1 MLNSCENQN
10 EELTNQ
16 ASLVNLFF
24 ITDCYSENKK
34 FFKTI
39 DREEFVLYICRK
51 KSSLFRRCTIGHFFK
66 N

>member
-24 ITDCYSENKK
+24 ITDCCSENKK

-51 KSSLFRRCTIGHFFK
+51 KSSLFRRCTIGHFF
-66 N
+66 